1 MLGGVLGEAIGTR
14 PTLWAMLILFVAS
27 GAIIVASPFR
37 GRRDLPGEPS

>member
-14 PTLWAMLILFVAS
+14 PTLWAMLILLVAS